1 MCLYLAAESESAVVV
16 RDTREYRLMRE
27 QLKARDNKS
36 SRQDGAFILS
46 ADTGVDGMIYP
57 PLEAQQVHR
66 DAEEV
71 SRAHPLSPQAVL
83 F

>member
-1 MCLYLAAESESAVVV
+1 VCLCLAAESKSAVVV

-27 QLKARDNKS
+27 ELKARAYNS
-36 SRQDGAFILS
+36 TRQDGAFILS

-57 PLEAQQVHR
+57 PLKARQVHR
-66 DAEEV
+66 DTEEV